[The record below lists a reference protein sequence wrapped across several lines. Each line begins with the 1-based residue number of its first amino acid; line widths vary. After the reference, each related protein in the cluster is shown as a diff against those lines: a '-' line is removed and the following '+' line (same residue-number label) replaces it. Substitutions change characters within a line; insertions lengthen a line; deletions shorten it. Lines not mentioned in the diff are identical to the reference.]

1 MTMNA
6 IELLA
11 ARADLARAATLN
23 VPSPCVSV
31 CQMDATTGYCE
42 GCLRSLDEIRL
53 WSVYSDQE
61 KKAVWANIVARMAK
75 LDVTSP

>member
-1 MTMNA
+1 MSMNA

-11 ARADLARAATLN
+11 TRADLARAATIN
-23 VPSPCVSV
+23 VPSPCVSI
-31 CQMDATTGYCE
+31 CRMDAQTGYCE

-53 WSVYSDQE
+53 WSVSSDRE
-61 KKAVWANIVARMAK
+61 KKAVWANIVARMTK